1 MVKITW
7 SRHRSCAT
15 ARIVHDSRASDDM
28 KRKRR
33 RVYQTRIVGCIAQR

>member
-1 MVKITW
+1 LVT
-7 SRHRSCAT
+7 SPVLRYR